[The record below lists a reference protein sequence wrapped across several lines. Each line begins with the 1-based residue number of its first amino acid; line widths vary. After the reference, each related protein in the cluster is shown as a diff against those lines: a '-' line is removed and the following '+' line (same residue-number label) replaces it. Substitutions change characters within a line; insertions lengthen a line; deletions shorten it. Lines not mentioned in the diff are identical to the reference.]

1 MASKVEYRS
10 LQQIAADKLT
20 IRMDELIKDVENFC
34 SMTALDKDAV
44 EKLKKVRNR
53 IVKYRHPADGV

>member
-1 MASKVEYRS
+1 
-10 LQQIAADKLT
+10 
-20 IRMDELIKDVENFC
+20 MDELIKDVENFC

-44 EKLKKVRNR
+44 EKLKKVKNR